1 LAAAL
6 KENEIKELIKTKR
19 LEDYV
24 KLGGVSRAEGFAG
37 SLPHSRLVRL
47 GFPYRWF
54 ICFTPGS
61 SCLRKPVLV
70 SDIPG
75 NLEWIQN
82 SQNGWTFPDGDVDQ
96 LSNQIL
102 QISVRNDLEKFGKSA
117 RRLAELR
124 ADWKVN
130 SRSCYQHMTWQKR
143 LPAGRNKKWAK

>member
-1 LAAAL
+1 LPEVYRTADL
-6 KENEIKELIKTKR
+6 
-19 LEDYV
+19 YV
-24 KLGGVSRAEGFAG
+24 SA
-37 SLPHSRLVRL
+37 SH
-47 GFPYRWF
+47 
-54 ICFTPGS
+54 TDGS
-61 SCLRKPVLV
+61 SVSLLEALACGKPVLV

-130 SRSCYQHMTWQKR
+130 FKKLLSAYDLAEEIASR
-143 LPAGRNKKWAK
+143 KK